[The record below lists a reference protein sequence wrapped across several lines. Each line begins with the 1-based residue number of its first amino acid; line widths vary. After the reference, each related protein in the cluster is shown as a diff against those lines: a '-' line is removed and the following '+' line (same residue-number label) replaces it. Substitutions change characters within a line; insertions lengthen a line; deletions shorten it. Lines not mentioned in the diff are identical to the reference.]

1 MNALYDAQNGQN
13 DENIR
18 ILHSILIRR
27 IAIMIAW
34 LAGFGMWLTVQ
45 FEPFAALLFALC
57 CAVLLLC
64 WYVRQVNR
72 KDLQAARHI
81 LIWGLTAI
89 LFVAMLTLDTP
100 WLPFLGIPTA
110 LLSAMLFAGG
120 GLVAGLALALFA
132 SILTFSGM
140 RAYPLEGLIIAFL
153 LSIGCGWLVAHT
165 LYTALEWYRVTQ
177 ERSDRLLEETRD
189 HRAELRR
196 TLNSLANSYETQQ
209 RVQQELIWARKQA
222 DEARQLKEHFAAN
235 ISHELRTPL
244 NIILGFSEVMYLSPE
259 VYGDVEWTPALRR
272 DIYHVYRSSRHLLEM
287 IDDILDLSR
296 FEATGFSL
304 NLESTSLE
312 SLLNDTIDIA
322 KDLFKRS
329 SIVLNVDLEP
339 NLPTLRIDPTRIRQ
353 VLLNL
358 LSNAVRFTDV
368 GTVRV
373 EARRVEQDVVI
384 AVRDTGSGI
393 APDKLPYLFDEFYQ
407 VDTTLRRSHSGVGLG
422 LAICKRFVQ
431 AHDGRIWVES
441 KPGVGS
447 TFSFSL
453 PIPRSFPPTPRAGI
467 YPMPVSPD
475 FCPTVLVLDPD
486 PKVGELFQRH
496 MEHYNIVQM
505 TDPGALE
512 GAVQT
517 YYPRSVIYNVEP
529 EAFERSA
536 LPTLAVPTII
546 CSLPSQKLVAEN
558 LDIHAWLP
566 KPVTSERLLKEVN
579 RLDNVEDI
587 LIVDDDRGF
596 VLLLERI
603 LLSANHGFKIRRA
616 YSGSEGLQTVRSF
629 QPDLVL
635 IDIIIPELNGLEVLR
650 EMKTDPMLARIPVIM
665 ISATDDPLQPRA
677 WQHSQLRIQRA
688 GGLSLSELLGCI
700 QAVNGVFSS

>member
-1 MNALYDAQNGQN
+1 MNETNNSQN
-13 DENIR
+13 DQNIR

-34 LAGFGMWLTVQ
+34 LAGLGMWLTVQ
-45 FEPFAALLFALC
+45 FESFAVLLFAIC
-57 CAVLLLC
+57 GAVLLLC
-64 WYVRQVNR
+64 WYVRHVNR
-72 KDLQAARHI
+72 KDLQTARHI

-89 LFVAMLTLDTP
+89 LFAAMLLLDTP
-100 WLPFLGIPTA
+100 WLPFLGIPIA

-120 GLVAGLALALFA
+120 GLVTGMALALFA
-132 SILTFSGM
+132 ATLTFSGM
-140 RAYPLEGLIIAFL
+140 RAYPLEGLIIAL
-153 LSIGCGWLVAHT
+153 MLSIGCGWLVAHT

-177 ERSDRLLEETRD
+177 ERSDRLLQETRD
-189 HRAELRR
+189 HRAELKR

-222 DEARQLKEHFAAN
+222 EEAKQLKEHFAAN

-259 VYGDVEWTPALRR
+259 VYGGVEWTPALRR

-304 NLESTSLE
+304 NLELTSLE

-329 SIVLNVDLEP
+329 SIALEIDLEP
-339 NLPTLRIDPTRIRQ
+339 NLPMLRIDLTRIRQ

-358 LSNAVRFTDV
+358 LSNAVRFTEI

-373 EARRVEQDVVI
+373 GARRVGQEVI
-384 AVRDTGSGI
+384 ISMRDTGSGI

-441 KPGVGS
+441 KLGVGS

-453 PIPRSFPPTPRAGI
+453 PIPRPILPSPRAGI
-467 YPMPVSPD
+467 FPVPISSD

-505 TDPGALE
+505 PDAGELE
-512 GAVQT
+512 QAIQT
-517 YYPRSVIYNVEP
+517 YYPRSVIYNV
-529 EAFERSA
+529 
-536 LPTLAVPTII
+536 
-546 CSLPSQKLVAEN
+546 
-558 LDIHAWLP
+558 
-566 KPVTSERLLKEVN
+566 
-579 RLDNVEDI
+579 
-587 LIVDDDRGF
+587 
-596 VLLLERI
+596 
-603 LLSANHGFKIRRA
+603 
-616 YSGSEGLQTVRSF
+616 
-629 QPDLVL
+629 QPDA
-635 IDIIIPELNGLEVLR
+635 LE
-650 EMKTDPMLARIPVIM
+650 
-665 ISATDDPLQPRA
+665 SAA
-677 WQHSQLRIQRA
+677 
-688 GGLSLSELLGCI
+688 
-700 QAVNGVFSS
+700 